1 MGCHMHVRPL
11 VVAACCAL
19 HAAAAADAN
28 ERHYHK
34 GKLKPYELG
43 PPTVL
48 LTQKDETDLAAGK
61 ALMQTV
67 VAEDGLTRR
76 LLMVRDI
83 KAPAEIVMDR
93 ILDLEEYDRMV
104 DGVNFCATYANEEQ
118 PDGLRI
124 IKSEY
129 HIQALHLKLKY
140 FLKHTYDPAQRCMIF
155 RLDYDRRSDLDDTV
169 GYWYVLPRTA
179 DESRVYY
186 SCDTKLRGW
195 VPPPVYVLLGKTALR
210 QATTWVHKEAM
221 QARATPDR
229 AAPAAERSHQPPA
242 CSQEWRVVQRQRAAG
257 GSMQKFGRRLGRA
270 FGEAQQSTQQHGAAL
285 DGWLGN
291 RKRDVR
297 RFFNRAAKLQPPL
310 SSNSPY
316 QAYIGPPHAA
326 RKLRRARIDGLPRGV
341 KMRARRW

>member
-1 MGCHMHVRPL
+1 MHVRPL

-48 LTQKDETDLAAGK
+48 LTRKDETDLAAGK

-140 FLKHTYDPAQRCMIF
+140 FLKHTYDPAQRC
-155 RLDYDRRSDLDDTV
+155 
-169 GYWYVLPRTA
+169 
-179 DESRVYY
+179 
-186 SCDTKLRGW
+186 
-195 VPPPVYVLLGKTALR
+195 
-210 QATTWVHKEAM
+210 
-221 QARATPDR
+221 
-229 AAPAAERSHQPPA
+229 
-242 CSQEWRVVQRQRAAG
+242 
-257 GSMQKFGRRLGRA
+257 
-270 FGEAQQSTQQHGAAL
+270 
-285 DGWLGN
+285 
-291 RKRDVR
+291 
-297 RFFNRAAKLQPPL
+297 
-310 SSNSPY
+310 
-316 QAYIGPPHAA
+316 
-326 RKLRRARIDGLPRGV
+326 
-341 KMRARRW
+341 